1 MSKENKK
8 QSQDSSGKRGHGLI
22 LAVIVI
28 AFLVVVIVAGALTIG
43 YLMLDLPDIS
53 SLKSYRPPVATTVVD
68 QDMQPIAYW
77 YEEKRWVVPRERIPD
92 IVIKAFLAAEDA
104 RFYEH
109 PGIDWTG
116 VLRAMFKN
124 FEAGGMVQGAS
135 TITQQLTRALLLTP
149 EKSLERKIK
158 EAILAW
164 QIDSYLSKDEI
175 ITIYLNHIFFGQ
187 QAYGI
192 EAASRTYFG
201 KHVEELNLA
210 EAAILAGLPQAP
222 SRYNPFKHTEQTKK
236 RQLYVL
242 RRMVEEG
249 FITSEDADIAARLPI
264 VLRPENLNLPSGVE
278 YFISEVR
285 REMEAKY
292 GQKRLL
298 TEGFTIVT
306 TLRRDWQQR
315 AFDALQAGIDTVIKR
330 HPKDAELAQNIQG
343 AILAMELETGEIK
356 ALVGGRNF
364 ASSQFNYAT
373 QGRVQPGSSFKPIVY
388 AAALEKRVIY
398 PNSILVD
405 EPITLGGSDRNH
417 PWTPENFDNTYMGP
431 VTVRTAITLSRNII
445 SVKIAS
451 MLGYKEIHNM
461 AARLGIESPLAPNL
475 SIALGST
482 AIPLIELVQAYSNF
496 PLLGKRFKPHFIKE
510 IRDKDNRLLER
521 YSPEAVVDTISPVT
535 AYQMVNLLESVV
547 QEGTGS
553 AAKALK
559 IPVAGKTGTT
569 DNYKDA
575 LFVGFS
581 PEVVAGVWIGREDQ
595 KSLGR
600 LETGGHVSCPVWTS
614 FMEITKPELKK
625 KDFDMPPG
633 VVLVAIDKNTGRI
646 LPESESGSREARW
659 VAMNENDLPAT
670 TTAPGGEFDNIDEEG
685 GATLPYAGSD
695 TGPRTGAAKD
705 NSLVK
710 TPPANELL
718 KLPSWS
724 N

>member
-1 MSKENKK
+1 MSAENKTRLK
-8 QSQDSSGKRGHGLI
+8 DSPSQEHGKGHGVI
-22 LAVIVI
+22 LAIILI
-28 AFLVVVIVAGALTIG
+28 AFLLVVITAGAMTIG

-53 SLKSYRPPVATTVVD
+53 TLKAYNPPVATTVLD

-116 VLRAMFKN
+116 VLRAIFKN
-124 FEAGGMVQGAS
+124 LEAGGVVQGAS

-149 EKSLERKIK
+149 EKSIERKIK

-175 ITIYLNHIFFGQ
+175 ITIYLNQIFFGQ

-192 EAASRTYFG
+192 EAAARTYFG

-210 EAAILAGLPQAP
+210 EAAVLAGLPQAP

-249 FITSEDADIAARLPI
+249 FITPDEADIAARLPI
-264 VLRPENLNLPSGVE
+264 VLRPENLNLPDGVE
-278 YFISEVR
+278 YFLSEVR

-315 AFDALQAGIDTVIKR
+315 AFDALQGGIEAVIKR
-330 HPKDAELAQNIQG
+330 HSKDTELARNIQG
-343 AILAMELETGEIK
+343 AIIAMELETGEVK

-364 ASSQFNYAT
+364 SSSQFNYAT
-373 QGRVQPGSSFKPIVY
+373 QGRIQPGSSFKPIVY
-388 AAALEKRVIY
+388 AAALEKGLIY

-405 EPITLGGSDRNH
+405 EPITLGGADKNH

-431 VTVRTAITLSRNII
+431 ITVRTAITLSRNII
-445 SVKIAS
+445 AVKIAN
-451 MLGYKEIHNM
+451 MLGYKAIHNM

-482 AIPLIELVQAYSNF
+482 AIPLIELVQAYTNF
-496 PLLGKRFKPHFIKE
+496 PLLGKRVKPHFIKAVW
-510 IRDKDNRLLER
+510 DKNNRLIEQ
-521 YSPEAVVDTISPVT
+521 YQPEIVTGTLKPVT

-625 KDFDMPPG
+625 KDFDVPEG
-633 VVLVAIDKNTGRI
+633 VVMVAIDKNTGRI
-646 LPESESGSREARW
+646 LSEAESKNSDARW
-659 VAMNENDLPAT
+659 VAMAENDLPET
-670 TTAPGGEFDNIDEEG
+670 TTPPGDEFADEEEKNT
-685 GATLPYAGSD
+685 TLPHLN
-695 TGPRTGAAKD
+695 TAKE
-705 NSLVK
+705 NPLVSQPS
-710 TPPANELL
+710 TNRQSETNGFL